1 MILDVVILSMSTPRG
16 PPIIFVAP
24 EVAIIV
30 EAAIV
35 DAVTFANLA
44 NAFGL
49 AVVVILPPCPN
60 APRKRFEVIPAVVAL
75 KVLKSP

>member
-1 MILDVVILSMSTPRG
+1 
-16 PPIIFVAP
+16 
-24 EVAIIV
+24 V

-35 DAVTFANLA
+35 DAVTFTNLA

-49 AVVVILPPCPN
+49 LVVVILPPVPN
-60 APRKRFEVIPAVVAL
+60 EPRKRFEVIAAVAPF

>member
-1 MILDVVILSMSTPRG
+1 MSTPRG

-24 EVAIIV
+24 QVATIV

-49 AVVVILPPCPN
+49 LVVVILPPVPN
-60 APRKRFEVIPAVVAL
+60 APRKRFEVIAAVAPF